1 MLEIVEATPSLI
13 PVAREL
19 FLEYANSL
27 DFSLS
32 FQSFNEE
39 LASLP
44 GEYAPPRGSI
54 LLAFKDSEA
63 AGCIA
68 MRPLDSSVAE
78 MKRLY
83 VRQRYQGSGIGRV
96 LVSELVERA
105 TRAGYRKIRLDTVPS
120 MKAAIQL
127 YRSMGFCPIAPYREN
142 PIPGTAYLEKELSS

>member
-1 MLEIVEATPSLI
+1 MLEIVETTPSLI
-13 PVAREL
+13 PIAREL

-44 GEYAPPRGSI
+44 GEYAPPRGFI
-54 LLAFKDSEA
+54 LLALKDSEA
-63 AGCIA
+63 AGCVA

-83 VRQRYQGSGIGRV
+83 VRQRYQGSRIGRM

-105 TRAGYRKIRLDTVPS
+105 TRIGYRKIRLDTVPS
-120 MKAAIQL
+120 MKAAINL
-127 YRSMGFCPIAPYREN
+127 YLSMGFYPIAPYREN
-142 PIPGTAYLEKELSS
+142 PIPGTAYLEKDLRS